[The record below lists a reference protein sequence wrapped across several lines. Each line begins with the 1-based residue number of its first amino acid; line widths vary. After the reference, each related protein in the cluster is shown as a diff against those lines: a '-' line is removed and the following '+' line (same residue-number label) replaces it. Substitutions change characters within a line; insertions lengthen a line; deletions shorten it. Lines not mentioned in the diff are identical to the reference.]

1 MPISRVACVTMCEK
15 ETQIQTDRHKQ
26 RLTERELADSCKL

>member
-1 MPISRVACVTMCEK
+1 MPISWVACVTMCKK

-26 RLTERELADSCKL
+26 RQRERELADSCKL